1 MKEWVIKPMHVAHV
15 NLNVTDLDRAIR
27 FYTDILGCRVA
38 FHYEGAVAWLSFGQ
52 YRDGVG
58 GLGEGFHD
66 IALFKVPHPAP
77 EDHRKRA
84 GMNHVALRLR
94 NPEEVDQ
101 AVDVLQSKGIKIL
114 KGPLTH
120 KEDRDRYLYFEDPDG
135 NMIELVASTVEGWPE
150 KYLRE

>member
-1 MKEWVIKPMHVAHV
+1 MIRPTGVAHV
-15 NLNVTDLDRAIR
+15 NLNVTDLNRAIR
-27 FYTDILGCRVA
+27 FYTEILGCHVA
-38 FHYEGAVAWLSFGQ
+38 FQYEGAVAWLNLGQ

-66 IALFKVPHPAP
+66 IALFKVPHRAS

-94 NPEEVDQ
+94 SPGEIDQ
-101 AVDVLQSKGIKIL
+101 AAEYLASKGVKVL

-135 NMIELVASTVEGWPE
+135 NMIELVASTIEGWPE

>member
-1 MKEWVIKPMHVAHV
+1 MISPIGVAHV
-15 NLNVTDLDRAIR
+15 NLNVTDLDRAIK
-27 FYTDILGCRVA
+27 FYANILGFQVA
-38 FHYEGAVAWLSFGQ
+38 FQYAGAVAWLNFGQ
-52 YRDGVG
+52 YREGVG

-66 IALFKVPHPAP
+66 LALYKVPHPAP

-94 NPEEVDQ
+94 TAEEIDQ
-101 AVDVLQSKGIKIL
+101 AAEYLTSKGVNVL

-135 NMIELVASTVEGWPE
+135 NMIELVAATVEGWP
-150 KYLRE
+150 KQYLRE